1 MGVNAFGASEVVLRA
16 RIKTLPGK
24 QWGIKR
30 AYNAI
35 VKRIFDERDI
45 EIPFPHQ
52 TLYFG
57 VGKDGKAP
65 PMHMVREDDAAGGE
79 APDAPTRTLEA
90 KPRRRRQRKG
100 ETEIAGKDMPDVD
113 EGPDDET

>member
-1 MGVNAFGASEVVLRA
+1 SEVVLRA

-24 QWGIKR
+24 QWAVKR
-30 AYNAI
+30 AYSAI
-35 VKRIFDERDI
+35 VKRLFDERDI

-65 PMHMVREDDAAGGE
+65 PLHMIRDDSEDAE
-79 APDAPTRTLEA
+79 AETLPSEQTPPAPAR
-90 KPRRRRQRKG
+90 KRRQQGKQI
-100 ETEIAGKDMPDVD
+100 EGKDMPDIAA
-113 EGPDDET
+113 GPGEDDDR